1 MSTVKLRAGAEI
13 HTTSPEEMRAIVQE
27 ENAFLRAGLRGI
39 KPAFIPRIMN
49 GVAAGGVLTIGQQ
62 APSGPFGP
70 TQGQMWSIRRLMVT
84 GLTAGATPD
93 VVALYYD
100 DSFTVQQ
107 WLFYGTLGG
116 YTYKW
121 GRGEVTMQPG
131 HVMIFRSVGAFAA
144 TGTIQVSGQYDIL
157 PAEESGRLAVGS

>member
-1 MSTVKLRAGAEI
+1 MSTIKLHAGAEL
-13 HTTSPEEMRAIVQE
+13 HNMSPEEFRGIVKAENTQLRSGLRAI
-27 ENAFLRAGLRGI
+27 
-39 KPAFIPRIMN
+39 KPSFIPRIMN

-70 TQGQMWSIRRLMVT
+70 AQGQMWSIRRLVVS

-100 DSFTVQQ
+100 DSFTVAQ
-107 WLFYGTLGG
+107 WTFFGSLGG
-116 YTYKW
+116 YQYKW
-121 GRGEVTMQPG
+121 GRGEITMQPG
-131 HVMIFRSVGAFAA
+131 HVMIFRNVGAFAA
-144 TGTIQVSGQYDIL
+144 TGTVQISGQYDIL